1 MKNHDMARILII
13 EDEETL
19 RNTLTLNLELDHME
33 VVAREDGR
41 DLMEL
46 LEREHFDLMILDVML
61 PDVDGF
67 TLCEQVRIN
76 HHKVP
81 ILMLTAKGT
90 GEDRITGLRKGAD
103 DYLTKPFHL
112 EELMLRIHN
121 LLRRSGYGDSI
132 QDSYSFGPNHIDF
145 KSFEASGIHGEIV
158 LTSKEA
164 KLLKLLIER
173 KGEVVSRRDILQMV
187 WGYEVFPS
195 TRTIDNFILNFRKQF
210 EPDPRHPVYFHSV
223 RGVGYKFTP

>member
-1 MKNHDMARILII
+1 MARILII

-19 RNTLTLNLELDHME
+19 RQTLTLNLELDHME
-33 VVAREDGR
+33 VVAREDGK
-41 DLMEL
+41 DLMDL
-46 LEREHFDLMILDVML
+46 LEREHFDLLILDVML

-112 EELMLRIHN
+112 EELMLRIQN
-121 LLRRSGYGDSI
+121 LLRRSGFGDAI
-132 QDSYSFGPNHIDF
+132 LDTYDFGPNHIDF
-145 KSFEASGIHGEIV
+145 KSFEARGIRGELM

-195 TRTIDNFILNFRKQF
+195 TRTIDNFILNFRKHF